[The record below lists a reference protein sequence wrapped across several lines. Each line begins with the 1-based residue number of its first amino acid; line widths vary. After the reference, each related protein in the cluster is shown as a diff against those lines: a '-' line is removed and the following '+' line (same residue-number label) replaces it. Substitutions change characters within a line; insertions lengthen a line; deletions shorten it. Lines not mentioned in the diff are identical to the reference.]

1 VKRETREI
9 KAYVLVAAKGGAKLD
24 ENRDALD
31 MGMRKISGNKMSYH
45 NMPMSMFANVLAG
58 AVDDTVVD
66 GTGMQS
72 SYDFTLEYYAGP
84 GGRGVQEGREPAP
97 DANGASLETA
107 LREQLGLKLEVRK
120 GAVGV
125 LVVDHIERVS
135 GN

>member
-1 VKRETREI
+1 
-9 KAYVLVAAKGGAKLD
+9 
-24 ENRDALD
+24 
-31 MGMRKISGNKMSYH
+31 
-45 NMPMSMFANVLAG
+45 
-58 AVDDTVVD
+58 
-66 GTGMQS
+66 
-72 SYDFTLEYYAGP
+72 
-84 GGRGVQEGREPAP
+84 VQEGREPAP

>member
-1 VKRETREI
+1 
-9 KAYVLVAAKGGAKLD
+9 
-24 ENRDALD
+24 
-31 MGMRKISGNKMSYH
+31 MSYH